1 MSEQDSP
8 VFPPNFFESCPW
20 SIQND
25 FQSLKEVGKGKDTVI
40 YSAVCLPLG
49 NKIVAVKIYDKS
61 RLASTKV
68 RAIKREVAMM
78 LYFMR
83 HRYPNVVEL
92 YGAFEDESRYFIVM
106 EYCSGGDLLEKLLR
120 EKKAISERRVA
131 TMVAIPCL
139 VTLRCLHAA
148 SIIHRDIK
156 LENIFLDNSGRV
168 KLGDFGLTMCTRQ
181 EAAISPVGTV
191 EYMAPEVIALP
202 PVDAVVSGQ
211 VRASE
216 IPPNTEKVDIWA
228 LGVTFFELVT
238 GRLPFEGKDKLEI
251 KTNITEYRMSGFG
264 PHVSAQCQDLIRSM
278 LAYDPADRPSAE
290 ELLQHSFLALY
301 RNKVKLSTA
310 ATQSPSF
317 SLQAFTPGVAMSPT
331 SNGAPA
337 DSVSEGAAPAFE
349 SSLGGSSSPGPS
361 VRLGR
366 LKSWSRASSTGSAA
380 HQGVAGPQ
388 NIVAGPTRRVL
399 SWTMAKPPPE
409 EQGQGIP
416 DAKSSMVQEVRQAVK
431 RIFSRKSTLGRGAEI
446 GIGHL

>member
-1 MSEQDSP
+1 DSP

-106 EYCSGGDLLEKLLR
+106 EYCS
-120 EKKAISERRVA
+120 
-131 TMVAIPCL
+131 
-139 VTLRCLHAA
+139 
-148 SIIHRDIK
+148 
-156 LENIFLDNSGRV
+156 
-168 KLGDFGLTMCTRQ
+168 
-181 EAAISPVGTV
+181 VGTV

-301 RNKVKLSTA
+301 RNK
-310 ATQSPSF
+310 
-317 SLQAFTPGVAMSPT
+317 
-331 SNGAPA
+331 
-337 DSVSEGAAPAFE
+337 GAAPAFE

-366 LKSWSRASSTGSAA
+366 LKSWSRASSTVSSK
-380 HQGVAGPQ
+380 AG
-388 NIVAGPTRRVL
+388 R
-399 SWTMAKPPPE
+399 WE
-409 EQGQGIP
+409 E
-416 DAKSSMVQEVRQAVK
+416 
-431 RIFSRKSTLGRGAEI
+431 RGA
-446 GIGHL
+446 